1 MYFLLLSTHTLLFN
15 TNHVY
20 HSISLFCMLA
30 SPPFLRSDLIVIDG
44 ICANGA
50 PKPLSALTG
59 SAARSLINLFVRRRY
74 SKGMSEVY
82 VSRHM
87 FRRTCLFTWRKNC
100 KDLSWQ
106 VSNVGVGII
115 FYINALVNRSFVL
128 RFA

>member
-15 TNHVY
+15 TNHIY

-50 PKPLSALTG
+50 PKPLSALKG

-74 SKGMSEVY
+74 SKGTSEVY

-100 KDLSWQ
+100 KDLSWR